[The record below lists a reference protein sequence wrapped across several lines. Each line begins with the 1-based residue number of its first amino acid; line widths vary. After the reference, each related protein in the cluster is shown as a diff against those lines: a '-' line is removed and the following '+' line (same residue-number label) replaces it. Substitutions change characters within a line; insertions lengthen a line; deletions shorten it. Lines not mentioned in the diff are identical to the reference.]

1 MKQPVKN
8 KIVPKTTKVTK
19 QKKMT
24 KKRLHQKYGT
34 SKLETRFAKEFL
46 DRLGYKYV
54 RQFEAKDIGRYY
66 DFAVKQENGALI
78 LIEVDGDYW

>member
-1 MKQPVKN
+1 
-8 KIVPKTTKVTK
+8 
-19 QKKMT
+19 MT
-24 KKRLHQKYGT
+24 KKKVHPKYGT

-46 DRLGYKYV
+46 DRLGYKYE
-54 RQFEAKDIGRYY
+54 RQYEAKSIKRFY